1 MADRFDG
8 KGRKLRPNEYYDSK
22 TGRYR
27 YRFQD
32 ESGKNATLY
41 SWTLT
46 KSDIVP
52 RDKKQRY
59 GESLREK
66 EQALKDGT
74 LQREVKNSD
83 SNMTV
88 YELMERYIKLKW
100 NEVRESTRSGYRTQ
114 LKFMSNN
121 RMGKRKIDSINITE
135 AEEWMQELHDKYK
148 KNFSTIHV
156 LRGILR
162 PAFTMA
168 KRNKWVTDNPFDFPL
183 LKKRYGG
190 TKTREAISK
199 KDMRRFLDFVRTDPH
214 FKKYFPQFYILFF
227 TGMRVSEF
235 CGLVP
240 GDIDF
245 ENKVIHVRRQLI
257 RIHDGKRM
265 IYFIEEGKSKNAE
278 RDLPLTSDL
287 EAVFKEVLEERSKKN
302 NDTYVWNREHTDCER
317 GFIWLDKNDN
327 YEVALH
333 IENHFRWALK
343 KFNSIYKDEIENLT
357 PHVARH
363 TYCTNLVSQGLNPKA
378 VQYLMGH
385 SSIEISMDIYTNLE
399 QKEVHDMYRTL
410 VSNPAY
416 DFYPLKKEP
425 TVVAPVDSDD
435 MYDKLDDETT
445 DTSEET

>member
-8 KGRKLRPNEYYDSK
+8 KGRKLRAHEYYDPK

-27 YRFQD
+27 YINK
-32 ESGKNATLY
+32 EINCTLY

-46 KSDIVP
+46 KHDVVP
-52 RDKKQRY
+52 KGKTQKS

-66 EQALKDGT
+66 VQALNDGT
-74 LQREVKNSD
+74 LQRETKNSD
-83 SNMTV
+83 GKMTV
-88 YELMERYIKLKW
+88 YELMERYTRLKW
-100 NEVRESTRSGYRTQ
+100 NDVRESTRSGYRTQ
-114 LKFMSNN
+114 LKFMQNN
-121 RMGKRKIDSINITE
+121 KMGKRRIDSINATE
-135 AEEWMQELHDKYK
+135 AEEWMQELHDKHK
-148 KNFSTIHV
+148 KNFSTLHV

-168 KRNKWVTDNPFDFPL
+168 KRNKWVTDNPFDFAL

-214 FKKYFPQFYILFF
+214 FKKYFHQFYILFF

-240 GDIDF
+240 SDIDF
-245 ENKVIHVRRQLI
+245 ENKVIHVQRQLI
-257 RIHDGKRM
+257 RIHDGKKM
-265 IYFIEEGKSKNAE
+265 IYFIEEGKSKNAV
-278 RDLPLTSDL
+278 RDLPLTKDL
-287 EAVFKEVLEERSKKN
+287 ERIFRQVLDERAKRK
-302 NDTYVWNREHTDCER
+302 NDTYVWNREHTDCEH

-343 KFNSIYKDEIENLT
+343 KYNSIYKDELPNIT

-363 TYCTNLVSQGLNPKA
+363 TYCSNLVSQGLNPKA

-399 QKEVHDMYRTL
+399 QKEVQNMYRTL
-410 VSNPAY
+410 VSNPSF
-416 DFYPLKKEP
+416 DFYPLDKAPTITAPTDFSTDFDEP
-425 TVVAPVDSDD
+425 EV
-435 MYDKLDDETT
+435 DETED
-445 DTSEET
+445 DTNED